1 MAYSLK
7 LDSISEE
14 MMGDIIE
21 GCSAKPKKTQHCTD
35 PESVECFDCDDAKVY
50 LPLGTW
56 PKFLEKQP
64 KRKYPKTKVE
74 CTKQLFTK
82 ETDPKKSRDQNAVFE
97 EALEKLNSTGTV
109 FLALHTGFG
118 KTSMGNYF
126 TGYLKLKTAVLC
138 HLDEV
143 RNQWVDEFAEF
154 STAKVQN
161 VKGSQQS
168 LDPDADVYI
177 MGILATNKRSREEL
191 RHIGLVVI
199 DESHIA
205 TVTAFSKTLL
215 KFQPS
220 KLIGLSATPTR
231 PDGLGKLLEIYFGP
245 SSNFVIRKEVK
256 PFTVYK
262 VLTPFVPKIEYILV
276 KGQQSLNYAKAINS
290 IAYCEERQQ
299 MVVDMIMERHPP
311 RTKDRIMV
319 LSDRNQECINIHQL
333 LIDHGE
339 VNPKLLIGSEKKTST
354 SESRYDYRVI
364 VAGVK
369 KGGVGF
375 NDPTLNVL
383 FLLHDCKDVTQ
394 YEGRIRTLN
403 CTIYVFVDDYRMFEN
418 HWKLQAKWF
427 LERGAEIKII
437 NYRTETLCEKDHE
450 DEIVAKE
457 KKFNT
462 RIV

>member
-1 MAYSLK
+1 
-7 LDSISEE
+7 
-14 MMGDIIE
+14 
-21 GCSAKPKKTQHCTD
+21 
-35 PESVECFDCDDAKVY
+35 
-50 LPLGTW
+50 
-56 PKFLEKQP
+56 
-64 KRKYPKTKVE
+64 
-74 CTKQLFTK
+74 
-82 ETDPKKSRDQNAVFE
+82 
-97 EALEKLNSTGTV
+97 
-109 FLALHTGFG
+109 
-118 KTSMGNYF
+118 
-126 TGYLKLKTAVLC
+126 
-138 HLDEV
+138 
-143 RNQWVDEFAEF
+143 
-154 STAKVQN
+154 
-161 VKGSQQS
+161 
-168 LDPDADVYI
+168 
-177 MGILATNKRSREEL
+177 
-191 RHIGLVVI
+191 
-199 DESHIA
+199 
-205 TVTAFSKTLL
+205 
-215 KFQPS
+215 
-220 KLIGLSATPTR
+220 
-231 PDGLGKLLEIYFGP
+231 
-245 SSNFVIRKEVK
+245 
-256 PFTVYK
+256 
-262 VLTPFVPKIEYILV
+262 
-276 KGQQSLNYAKAINS
+276 
-290 IAYCEERQQ
+290 